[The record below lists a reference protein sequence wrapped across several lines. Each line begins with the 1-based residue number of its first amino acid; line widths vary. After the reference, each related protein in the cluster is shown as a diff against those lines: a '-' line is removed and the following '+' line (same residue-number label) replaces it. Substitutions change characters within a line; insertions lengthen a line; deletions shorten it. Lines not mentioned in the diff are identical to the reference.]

1 MRLVSLQCLRQT
13 ACMGGRLHLVIIC
26 LSVLSACTAATLK
39 KSDIRTDHPG
49 ESFTKN
55 ANYIA
60 LARYWDD
67 NAEKKTG
74 MPLSASLSI
83 IQDEGRAEITLGNGP
98 YYGLIDLKKVTDR
111 STRVTAYAWGSLA
124 NLIHEW
130 CQLIR
135 NAPE

>member
-1 MRLVSLQCLRQT
+1 
-13 ACMGGRLHLVIIC
+13 
-26 LSVLSACTAATLK
+26 VLSACTVPTQK
-39 KSDIRTDHPG
+39 KSDVRTAHTG

-67 NAEKKTG
+67 NATKQTIDFKG
-74 MPLSASLSI
+74 ASFLSI
-83 IQDEGRAEITLGNGP
+83 IQDEGRAEITIGNGP

-111 STRVTAYAWGSLA
+111 STRVTAFAWGGMA
-124 NLIHEW
+124 DRINEW

>member
-1 MRLVSLQCLRQT
+1 MARQSGWRQNMT
-13 ACMGGRLHLVIIC
+13 KPIVCARLHLVIIC

-39 KSDIRTDHPG
+39 KSDIRTEHPG

-67 NAEKKTG
+67 NAEKRLE
-74 MPLSASLSI
+74 PLTPFLSI
-83 IQDEGRAEITLGNGP
+83 NQDEGRAEIILGNGP
-98 YYGLIDLKKVTDR
+98 YYGLIELKKVTDH

-124 NLIHEW
+124 NLIHKW
-130 CQLIR
+130 CQTIR

>member
-1 MRLVSLQCLRQT
+1 
-13 ACMGGRLHLVIIC
+13 
-26 LSVLSACTAATLK
+26 VLSACTAATFK
-39 KSDIRTDHPG
+39 KSDIRTERPG

-67 NAEKKTG
+67 NATKHMTDFKG
-74 MPLSASLSI
+74 DSFLSI
-83 IQDEGRAEITLGNGP
+83 IQDEGRAEITIGSGP

-111 STRVTAYAWGSLA
+111 STRVTAFAWGGMA
-124 NLIHEW
+124 NRINEW

>member
-1 MRLVSLQCLRQT
+1 MTKPIVF
-13 ACMGGRLHLVIIC
+13 GRLHFVIIS
-26 LSVLSACTAATLK
+26 LSVLSACTVGIAK
-39 KSDIRTDHPG
+39 KSDIRTEHPG

-67 NAEKKTG
+67 NATKVTG
-74 MPLSASLSI
+74 ASFLSI
-83 IQDEGRAEITLGNGP
+83 IQDEGRAEITFGNGP

-111 STRVTAYAWGSLA
+111 STRVTAYAWGG
-124 NLIHEW
+124 NPMIHQW